1 MNIIFDNKNNQ
12 IIVQVASGDLC
23 KIKIVKPKS
32 DFTKIQPIKEYIIP
46 TLNKDSVKA
55 ENKI

>member
-12 IIVQVASGDLC
+12 IIVQVASGNKC

-32 DFTKIQPIKEYIIP
+32 EFTKI
-46 TLNKDSVKA
+46 
-55 ENKI
+55 